1 MVTVH
6 EATALVPEG
15 VGLHARPAA
24 LFVQQAAGYSSTIR
38 LTCGERT
45 ADGKSILGVLQLG
58 ASAGSSVEIHA
69 EGDDAEAAADGL
81 AAFIRTIA

>member
-1 MVTVH
+1 MNVH

-24 LFVQQAAGYSSTIR
+24 LFVQKAAGFTSAIR

-58 ASAGSSVEIHA
+58 ATAGSLVNIQA
-69 EGDDAEAAADGL
+69 EGDDAEEAAGQL
-81 AAFIRTIA
+81 AAVIREIA

>member
-1 MVTVH
+1 MASHQTIAV
-6 EATALVPEG
+6 VPEG

-24 LFVQQAAGYSSTIR
+24 LFVQQATGFNSTIR
-38 LTCGERT
+38 LICGERT

-58 ASAGSSVEIHA
+58 ASAGSTVEVRA
-69 EGDDAEAAADGL
+69 EGDDAEAAAEAL

>member
-1 MVTVH
+1 MTTH
-6 EATALVPEG
+6 QTSALVPEG

-24 LFVQQAAGYSSTIR
+24 LFVKQAAAFSSAIR

-58 ASAGSSVEIHA
+58 ASAGSTVEIRA
-69 EGDDAEAAADGL
+69 EGDDAEAAAEAL

>member
-1 MVTVH
+1 M
-6 EATALVPEG
+6 ATHQTSALVPEG

-24 LFVQQAAGYSSTIR
+24 LFVQQAAGFSSAIR

-58 ASAGSSVEIHA
+58 ASAGSTVEIHA
-69 EGDDAEAAADGL
+69 EGEDAEEAVEAL
-81 AAFIRTIA
+81 AAFIRSIA

>member
-1 MVTVH
+1 MDTH
-6 EATALVPEG
+6 QTSALVPEG

-24 LFVQQAAGYSSTIR
+24 LFVQQASGFSSTIR

-58 ASAGSSVEIHA
+58 ASAGSAVEIRA
-69 EGDDAEAAADGL
+69 EGDDAEAAAEAL
-81 AAFIRTIA
+81 AAFIRAIA

>member
-1 MVTVH
+1 MAVH
-6 EATALVPEG
+6 QTSALVPEG

-24 LFVQQAAGYSSTIR
+24 LFVQQAAGFSSTIR

-58 ASAGSSVEIHA
+58 ASAGSTLEIRA
-69 EGDDAEAAADGL
+69 EGDDAEAAAKAL

>member
-1 MVTVH
+1 MATHVT
-6 EATALVPEG
+6 TALVPEG
-15 VGLHARPAA
+15 IGLHARPAA
-24 LFVQQAAGYSSTIR
+24 LFVQQAASFSSTIR

-58 ASAGSSVEIHA
+58 AVAGSTVVISA
-69 EGDDAEAAADGL
+69 EGDDAEAAAEGL

>member
-1 MVTVH
+1 MASHRTIAV
-6 EATALVPEG
+6 VPEG

-24 LFVQQAAGYSSTIR
+24 LFVQQATGFNSTIR
-38 LTCGERT
+38 LICGERT

-58 ASAGSSVEIHA
+58 ASAGSTVEVRA
-69 EGDDAEAAADGL
+69 EGDDAEAAAEAL

>member
-1 MVTVH
+1 MAAH
-6 EATALVPEG
+6 QASALVPEG

-24 LFVQQAAGYSSTIR
+24 LFVQQAAAFSSTIR

-58 ASAGSSVEIHA
+58 ASAGSTVGIHA
-69 EGDDAEAAADGL
+69 EGGDAEKAAEAL
-81 AAFIRTIA
+81 AAFIREIA

>member
-1 MVTVH
+1 M
-6 EATALVPEG
+6 ATHQTSALVPNG

-24 LFVQQAAGYSSTIR
+24 LFVQQASGFGSTIQ

-58 ASAGSSVEIHA
+58 ASAGSAVEIRA
-69 EGDDAEAAADGL
+69 EGDDAEAAAEAL
-81 AAFIRTIA
+81 AAFIRAIA

>member
-1 MVTVH
+1 M
-6 EATALVPEG
+6 ATHQTSALVPEG

-24 LFVQQAAGYSSTIR
+24 LFVQQAAGFISTIR
-38 LTCGERT
+38 LTCSERT

-58 ASAGSSVEIHA
+58 ASAGSRVEIRA
-69 EGDDAEAAADGL
+69 EGDDAEAAAEAL

>member
-1 MVTVH
+1 MAVH
-6 EATALVPEG
+6 QASALVPEG

-24 LFVQQAAGYSSTIR
+24 LFVQQAAAFSSTIG
-38 LTCGERT
+38 LSCGDRT

-58 ASAGSSVEIHA
+58 ASAGSRVEIRA
-69 EGDDAEAAADGL
+69 EGDDAEAAAEAL

>member
-1 MVTVH
+1 MATH

-24 LFVQQAAGYSSTIR
+24 LFVQKAAGFASEIR
-38 LTCGERT
+38 LTCGDRT

-58 ASAGSSVEIHA
+58 ATAGSLVTVRADGE
-69 EGDDAEAAADGL
+69 DAEQAAEQL
-81 AAFIRTIA
+81 AAFIREIV

>member
-1 MVTVH
+1 MAVH
-6 EATALVPEG
+6 QTSALVPEG

-24 LFVQQAAGYSSTIR
+24 LFVQQAAAFSSTIR
-38 LTCGERT
+38 LSCGERT

-58 ASAGSSVEIHA
+58 ASAGSTVEIRA
-69 EGDDAEAAADGL
+69 EGEDAEAAAEGL

>member
-1 MVTVH
+1 M
-6 EATALVPEG
+6 ATHQASALVPEG

-24 LFVQQAAGYSSTIR
+24 LFVQQAAGFSSTIR

-58 ASAGSSVEIHA
+58 ASAGSTVEIRA
-69 EGDDAEAAADGL
+69 QGDDAEDAAEAL

>member
-1 MVTVH
+1 M
-6 EATALVPEG
+6 ATHQASALVPEG

-24 LFVQQAAGYSSTIR
+24 LFVQQAAGFSSTIR
-38 LTCGERT
+38 LSCGERT

-58 ASAGSSVEIHA
+58 ASAGSRVEIRA
-69 EGDDAEAAADGL
+69 EGDDAEAAAEAL

>member
-1 MVTVH
+1 M
-6 EATALVPEG
+6 ATHQTSALVPNG

-24 LFVQQAAGYSSTIR
+24 LFVQQASGFSSMIR

-58 ASAGSSVEIHA
+58 ASAGSAVEIRA
-69 EGDDAEAAADGL
+69 EGDDAEAAAEAL
-81 AAFIRTIA
+81 AAFIRAIA

>member
-1 MVTVH
+1 MNVH

-24 LFVQQAAGYSSTIR
+24 LFVQKAAGFTSAIR
-38 LTCGERT
+38 LTCGDRT

-58 ASAGSSVEIHA
+58 ATAGSLVNIQA
-69 EGDDAEAAADGL
+69 EGDDAEEAAGQL
-81 AAFIRTIA
+81 AAFIREIS